1 MFLEVRMGPATQ
13 AAGVPTIGYPP
24 PDPRRKACLFGPTV
38 RVRGLG
44 AAARHGRADE
54 RYSTTAYERIA
65 DLTSSSAALPRG
77 GGYRLRT
84 QPVNATSN
92 L

>member
-44 AAARHGRADE
+44 AAARHGRTTE
-54 RYSTTAYERIA
+54 RHLTTAMKRIA
-65 DLTSSSAALPRG
+65 DVNWNGAALP
-77 GGYRLRT
+77 
-84 QPVNATSN
+84 
-92 L
+92 